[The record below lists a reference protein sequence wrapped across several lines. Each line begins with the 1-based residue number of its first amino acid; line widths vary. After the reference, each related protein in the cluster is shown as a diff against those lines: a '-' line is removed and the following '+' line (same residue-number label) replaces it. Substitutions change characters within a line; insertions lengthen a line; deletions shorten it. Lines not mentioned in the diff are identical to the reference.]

1 MGQKVNPNGLRLGI
15 NKTWEAKWNDTKCE
29 VSKVLANDIK
39 IRNYIDENLKNAGIA
54 KVEIERT
61 PKNCEVTIHT
71 SRPGVIIGRGGE
83 EITKLKDKISKVV
96 GENVQISIVDIKK
109 ADLNAQLVAD
119 SIASQITNRA
129 SFRMAQKRAI
139 RNAMK
144 AGAKGIKTKVSGR
157 LGGADMARSEG
168 YKEGVI
174 PLHTL
179 RADVDYATSEADTT
193 FGKIGVKVWIYKGE
207 ILSNKNQETK
217 DNNKDRKAS
226 KNSKERKES
235 KAKGGN

>member
-15 NKTWEAKWNDTKCE
+15 NKDWEAKWYAGKKDF
-29 VSKVLANDIK
+29 SKTLDKDIK
-39 IRNYIDENLKNAGIA
+39 IRKYIEENLKNAGIA
-54 KVEIERT
+54 KVEIERNA
-61 PKNCEVTIHT
+61 KKCEVVIHT
-71 SRPGVIIGRGGE
+71 SKPGVMIGRGGE
-83 EITKLKDKISKVV
+83 EIEKLKKTLSQVAD
-96 GENVQISIVDIKK
+96 ENVQISIVDIKK
-109 ADLNAQLVAD
+109 VDLNAQLVAD
-119 SIASQITNRA
+119 SIANQITNRA

-144 AGAKGIKTKVSGR
+144 AGAKGIKTSVSGR

-168 YKEGVI
+168 YTEGTI

-207 ILSNKNQETK
+207 IL
-217 DNNKDRKAS
+217 
-226 KNSKERKES
+226 NSK

>member
-15 NKTWEAKWNDTKCE
+15 NKDWEAKWYAPKGE
-29 VSKVLANDIK
+29 VSSVLVNDIK
-39 IRNYIDENLKNAGIA
+39 IREYLEKNLKNAGIA

-61 PKNCEVTIHT
+61 PKKCEVSIHT

-83 EITKLKDKISKVV
+83 EITKLKDKLSKVV
-96 GENVQISIVDIKK
+96 GENINISIVDIKK

-168 YKEGVI
+168 YTEG
-174 PLHTL
+174 T
-179 RADVDYATSEADTT
+179 DYATSEADTT
-193 FGKIGVKVWIYKGE
+193 YGKIGVKVWIYKGE
-207 ILSNKNQETK
+207 ILP
-217 DNNKDRKAS
+217 S
-226 KNSKERKES
+226 KNKVSKDTKESKER

>member
-15 NKTWEAKWNDTKCE
+15 NKDWEAKWYAPKGK
-29 VSKVLANDIK
+29 VSETLVNDIK
-39 IRNYIDENLKNAGIA
+39 IREYLEKNLKNAGIA

-61 PKNCEVTIHT
+61 PKKCEVSIHT

-83 EITKLKDKISKVV
+83 EITKLKDKLSKVV
-96 GENVQISIVDIKK
+96 GENIQISIVDIKK

-168 YKEGVI
+168 YTEGTI

-207 ILSNKNQETK
+207 ILKQKKS
-217 DNNKDRKAS
+217 
-226 KNSKERKES
+226 
-235 KAKGGN
+235 KGGVDNGTNTKKN

>member
-15 NKTWEAKWNDTKCE
+15 NKDWDSKWYANKADF
-29 VSKVLANDIK
+29 SKYLANDVK
-39 IRNYIDENLKNAGIA
+39 IREYFEKNQKANGIS
-54 KVEIERT
+54 KVQIERNSKRT
-61 PKNCEVTIHT
+61 EVIVHT
-71 SRPGVIIGRGGE
+71 AKPGVIIGSGGE
-83 EITKLKDKISKVV
+83 QIEVMKKELSKLVNEDI
-96 GENVQISIVDIKK
+96 QISIVDIKK
-109 ADLNAQLVAD
+109 PDMSAQIVAD
-119 SIASQITNRA
+119 SIAMQIENRA

-144 AGAKGIKTKVSGR
+144 AGAKGIKTLVSGR

-168 YKEGVI
+168 YTEGTI

-207 ILSNKNQETK
+207 ILP
-217 DNNKDRKAS
+217 S
-226 KNSKERKES
+226 KKT
-235 KAKGGN
+235 KGGN

>member
-15 NKTWEAKWNDTKCE
+15 NKDWEAKWY
-29 VSKVLANDIK
+29 ANKSNFSDKLLKDIE
-39 IRNYIDENLKNAGIA
+39 IRKFFEKNLKNAGIA
-54 KVEIERT
+54 KVEIERNA
-61 PKNCEVTIHT
+61 KRCEVIVHT
-71 SRPGVIIGRGGE
+71 SKPGVMIGRGGE
-83 EITKLKDKISKVV
+83 EIEKLKKKLSKIAD
-96 GENVQISIVDIKK
+96 ENVQISIVDIKK
-109 ADLNAQLVAD
+109 ADINAQLVAD
-119 SIASQITNRA
+119 SIANQISNRA

-144 AGAKGIKTKVSGR
+144 AGAKGIKTSVSGR

-168 YKEGVI
+168 YTEGTI

-207 ILSNKNQETK
+207 ILP
-217 DNNKDRKAS
+217 S
-226 KNSKERKES
+226 KNILLETTLY
-235 KAKGGN
+235 AFCM

>member
-15 NKTWEAKWNDTKCE
+15 NKDWEAKWYAPKGE
-29 VSKVLANDIK
+29 VSKTLVNDIK
-39 IRNYIDENLKNAGIA
+39 IREYLEKNLKNAGIA

-61 PKNCEVTIHT
+61 PKKCEVSIHT

-83 EITKLKDKISKVV
+83 EITKLKDKLSKVV
-96 GENVQISIVDIKK
+96 GENIQISIVDIKK

-119 SIASQITNRA
+119 S
-129 SFRMAQKRAI
+129 MAQKRAI

-168 YKEGVI
+168 YTEGTI

-193 FGKIGVKVWIYKGE
+193 YGKIGVKVWIYKGE
-207 ILSNKNQETK
+207 ILP
-217 DNNKDRKAS
+217 S
-226 KNSKERKES
+226 KNKVSKDTKEVKERKER

>member
-15 NKTWEAKWNDTKCE
+15 NKDWDSKWYADKKDY
-29 VSKVLANDIK
+29 SKLLNNDIK
-39 IRNYIDENLKNAGIA
+39 IRRYFEANLKDAAIA
-54 KVEIERT
+54 KVQVERNSKRTEII
-61 PKNCEVTIHT
+61 VHT
-71 SRPGVIIGRGGE
+71 AKPGVIIGRGGE
-83 EITKLKDKISKVV
+83 QIEAMKKELSKLVNEEI
-96 GENVQISIVDIKK
+96 QISIVDIKK
-109 ADLNAQLVAD
+109 PDMNAQIVAD
-119 SIASQITNRA
+119 SIASQIENRA

-144 AGAKGIKTKVSGR
+144 NGAKGIKTLVSGR

-168 YKEGVI
+168 YTEGTI

-207 ILSNKNQETK
+207 ILP
-217 DNNKDRKAS
+217 S
-226 KNSKERKES
+226 KKT
-235 KAKGGN
+235 KGGN

>member
-15 NKTWEAKWNDTKCE
+15 NKDWEAKWYAGKKDFAKTLKQD
-29 VSKVLANDIK
+29 VL
-39 IRNYIDENLKNAGIA
+39 IREYFEKNMKNAGIA
-54 KVEIERT
+54 KVEIERNA
-61 PKNCEVTIHT
+61 KRCEVVIHT
-71 SRPGVIIGRGGE
+71 SKPGVMIGRGGE
-83 EITKLKDKISKVV
+83 EIEKLKQTLSKVAD
-96 GENVQISIVDIKK
+96 ENVQISIVDIKK
-109 ADLNAQLVAD
+109 VDLNAQLVAD
-119 SIASQITNRA
+119 SIANQITNRA

-139 RNAMK
+139 KNAMK
-144 AGAKGIKTKVSGR
+144 AGAKGIKTSVSGR

-168 YKEGVI
+168 YTEGTI

-207 ILSNKNQETK
+207 IL
-217 DNNKDRKAS
+217 
-226 KNSKERKES
+226 NSK

>member
-15 NKTWEAKWNDTKCE
+15 NKDWEAKWYAPKGE
-29 VSKVLANDIK
+29 VSSVLVNDIK
-39 IRNYIDENLKNAGIA
+39 IREYLEKNLKNAGIA

-61 PKNCEVTIHT
+61 PKKCEVSIHT

-83 EITKLKDKISKVV
+83 EITKLKDKLSKVV
-96 GENVQISIVDIKK
+96 GENIQISIVDIKK

-168 YKEGVI
+168 YTEGTI

-193 FGKIGVKVWIYKGE
+193 YGKIGVKVWIYKGE
-207 ILSNKNQETK
+207 ILP
-217 DNNKDRKAS
+217 S
-226 KNSKERKES
+226 KNKVSKDTKEVKERKER

>member
-15 NKTWEAKWNDTKCE
+15 NKDWEAKWYANGNDF
-29 VSKVLANDIK
+29 SKVLLKDIK
-39 IRNYIDENLKNAGIA
+39 IREYLENNLKNAGIA

-61 PKNCEVTIHT
+61 AKKCEVVIHT
-71 SRPGVIIGRGGE
+71 SKPGVMIGHGGE
-83 EITKLKDKISKVV
+83 EIENLKKQLSKVAD
-96 GENVQISIVDIKK
+96 ENVQISIVDIKK

-119 SIASQITNRA
+119 SIANQITNRA

-139 RNAMK
+139 KNAMK
-144 AGAKGIKTKVSGR
+144 AGAKGIKTSVSGR

-168 YKEGVI
+168 YTEGTI

-207 ILSNKNQETK
+207 VLPAK
-217 DNNKDRKAS
+217 
-226 KNSKERKES
+226 KE
-235 KAKGGN
+235 AKGGND

>member
-15 NKTWEAKWNDTKCE
+15 NKTWEAKWYSNKKDFASNLNK
-29 VSKVLANDIK
+29 DIEM
-39 IRNYIDENLKNAGIA
+39 RNFLNKNLKNAGIA

-61 PKNCEVTIHT
+61 AKKCEVVIHT
-71 SRPGVIIGRGGE
+71 SKPGVMIGHGGE
-83 EITKLKDKISKVV
+83 EIEKLKKQLSKISN
-96 GENVQISIVDIKK
+96 ENVQISIVDIKN
-109 ADLNAQLVAD
+109 ADLNAQLVAE
-119 SIASQITNRA
+119 SIANQITNRA

-144 AGAKGIKTKVSGR
+144 AGAKGIKTSVSGR

-168 YKEGVI
+168 YTEGTI

-179 RADVDYATSEADTT
+179 RADVDYATAEADTT

-207 ILSNKNQETK
+207 ILNKK
-217 DNNKDRKAS
+217 NNKEI
-226 KNSKERKES
+226 KENKEN

>member
-15 NKTWEAKWNDTKCE
+15 NKDWDSKWYANKKDF
-29 VSKVLANDIK
+29 SKYLANDVK
-39 IRNYIDENLKNAGIA
+39 IREYFEKDQKANGIS
-54 KVEIERT
+54 KVQIERNSKRT
-61 PKNCEVTIHT
+61 EVIVHT
-71 SRPGVIIGRGGE
+71 AKPGVIIGRGGE
-83 EITKLKDKISKVV
+83 QIEAMKKDLSKLVNEDI
-96 GENVQISIVDIKK
+96 QISIVDIKK
-109 ADLNAQLVAD
+109 PDINAQIVAD
-119 SIASQITNRA
+119 SIAAQIENRA

-144 AGAKGIKTKVSGR
+144 VGAKGIKTLVSGR

-168 YKEGVI
+168 YTEGTI

-207 ILSNKNQETK
+207 ILP
-217 DNNKDRKAS
+217 S
-226 KNSKERKES
+226 KKT
-235 KAKGGN
+235 KGGN

>member
-15 NKTWEAKWNDTKCE
+15 NKDWDSKWYANKKDY
-29 VSKVLANDIK
+29 SRLLNNDIK
-39 IRNYIDENLKNAGIA
+39 IREYFEKNLKDAAVA
-54 KVEIERT
+54 KVQVERNSKRTEII
-61 PKNCEVTIHT
+61 VHT
-71 SRPGVIIGRGGE
+71 AKPGVIIGRGGE
-83 EITKLKDKISKVV
+83 AIEKLKKEISKLVD
-96 GENVQISIVDIKK
+96 EEIQISIVDIKK
-109 ADLNAQLVAD
+109 PDINAQIVAD
-119 SIASQITNRA
+119 SIANQITNRA

-144 AGAKGIKTKVSGR
+144 AGAKGINTLVSGR

-168 YKEGVI
+168 YTEGTI

-179 RADVDYATSEADTT
+179 RADIDYATSEADTT

-207 ILSNKNQETK
+207 ILP
-217 DNNKDRKAS
+217 S
-226 KNSKERKES
+226 K

>member
-15 NKTWEAKWNDTKCE
+15 NKDWDSKWYANKKDF
-29 VSKVLANDIK
+29 SKYLANDVK
-39 IRNYIDENLKNAGIA
+39 IRNYFEKNQKSNGIS
-54 KVEIERT
+54 KVQIERNSKRT
-61 PKNCEVTIHT
+61 EIIVHT
-71 SRPGVIIGRGGE
+71 SKPGVIIGRGGE
-83 EITKLKDKISKVV
+83 QIEAMKKDLSKLVNEDI
-96 GENVQISIVDIKK
+96 QISIVDIKK
-109 ADLNAQLVAD
+109 PDMNAQIVAD
-119 SIASQITNRA
+119 SIAAQIENRA

-144 AGAKGIKTKVSGR
+144 SGAKGIKTLVSGR

-168 YKEGVI
+168 YTEGTI

-207 ILSNKNQETK
+207 IFP
-217 DNNKDRKAS
+217 S
-226 KNSKERKES
+226 KKT
-235 KAKGGN
+235 KGGN

>member
-15 NKTWEAKWNDTKCE
+15 NKDWDSKWYANKADF
-29 VSKVLANDIK
+29 SKYLNNDIK
-39 IRNYIDENLKNAGIA
+39 IREYFEKDAKSNGIS
-54 KVEIERT
+54 KVQIERT
-61 PKNCEVTIHT
+61 SKRTEVIVHT
-71 SRPGVIIGRGGE
+71 AKPGVIIGRGGE
-83 EITKLKDKISKVV
+83 QIEAMKKDLSKLVNEDI
-96 GENVQISIVDIKK
+96 QISIVDIKK
-109 ADLNAQLVAD
+109 ADMNAQIVAN
-119 SIASQITNRA
+119 SIANQIENRA

-144 AGAKGIKTKVSGR
+144 AGAKGIKTLVSGR

-168 YKEGVI
+168 YTEGTI

-207 ILSNKNQETK
+207 ILP
-217 DNNKDRKAS
+217 S
-226 KNSKERKES
+226 KKT
-235 KAKGGN
+235 KGGN

>member
-15 NKTWEAKWNDTKCE
+15 NKDWDSKWYANKKDFSKC
-29 VSKVLANDIK
+29 LANDIK
-39 IRNYIDENLKNAGIA
+39 IREYFEKSQKANGIS
-54 KVEIERT
+54 KVQIERNS
-61 PKNCEVTIHT
+61 KRCEIIVHT
-71 SRPGVIIGRGGE
+71 AKPGVIIGRGGE
-83 EITKLKDKISKVV
+83 QIEAMKKELSKLIN
-96 GENVQISIVDIKK
+96 EEVQISIVDIKK
-109 ADLNAQLVAD
+109 PDMNAQIVAD
-119 SIASQITNRA
+119 SIAAQIENRA

-144 AGAKGIKTKVSGR
+144 AGAKGIKTLVSGR

-168 YKEGVI
+168 YTEGTI

-207 ILSNKNQETK
+207 VLP
-217 DNNKDRKAS
+217 S
-226 KNSKERKES
+226 KKT
-235 KAKGGN
+235 KGGN

>member
-15 NKTWEAKWNDTKCE
+15 NKDWQAKWYAKGKDF
-29 VSKVLANDIK
+29 SKNLEKDVK
-39 IRNYIDENLKNAGIA
+39 IREYLTENLKNAGIA
-54 KVEIERT
+54 KVEIERNS
-61 PKNCEVTIHT
+61 KRCEIIVHT
-71 SRPGVIIGRGGE
+71 AKPGVIIGRGGE
-83 EITKLKDKISKVV
+83 QIEAMKKELSKLIN
-96 GENVQISIVDIKK
+96 EEVQISIVDIKK
-109 ADLNAQLVAD
+109 PDMNAQIVAD
-119 SIASQITNRA
+119 SIAAQIENRA

-144 AGAKGIKTKVSGR
+144 AGAKGIKTLVSGR

-168 YKEGVI
+168 YTEGTI

-207 ILSNKNQETK
+207 VLP
-217 DNNKDRKAS
+217 S
-226 KNSKERKES
+226 KKT
-235 KAKGGN
+235 KGGN